1 LILLWAKPFISG
13 IDKDIMDKI
22 RILFRIGYI
31 YHKAGF
37 DTLWAKP
44 FITGID
50 KDIMDKI
57 RILFRIGYIYHKAGF
72 DTFMGKATYFT
83 D

>member
-1 LILLWAKPFISG
+1 MILLWAKPLISQ

-37 DTLWAKP
+37 DPLKGKA
-44 FITGID
+44 FYIGID

-57 RILFRIGYIYHKAGF
+57 RILFG
-72 DTFMGKATYFT
+72 
-83 D
+83 